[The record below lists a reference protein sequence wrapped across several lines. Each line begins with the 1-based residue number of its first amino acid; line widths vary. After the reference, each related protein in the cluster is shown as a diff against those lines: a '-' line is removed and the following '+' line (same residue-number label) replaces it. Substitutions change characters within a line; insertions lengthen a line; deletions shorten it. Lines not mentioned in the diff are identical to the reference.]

1 LAMDDDFNTPEA
13 LAVLFD
19 LANELNKSK
28 SAATAALL
36 KSLAGVLGL
45 LQQDATAFLQGQAP
59 ASSTSAAE
67 NGQSLAMT
75 TELIASKI
83 LARAEAK
90 QAKNFALADGIRQEL
105 TAAGIVLEDSPQGTT
120 WRRA

>member
-1 LAMDDDFNTPEA
+1 MDDDFNTPEA
-13 LAVLFD
+13 LAVLFE

-45 LQQDATAFLQGQAP
+45 LQQDATAFLQAP
-59 ASSTSAAE
+59 ASATSAAAIGE
-67 NGQSLAMT
+67 SLGLSA
-75 TELIASKI
+75 ELIASKI

>member
-1 LAMDDDFNTPEA
+1 MDDDFNTPEA

>member
-1 LAMDDDFNTPEA
+1 
-13 LAVLFD
+13 
-19 LANELNKSK
+19 
-28 SAATAALL
+28 
-36 KSLAGVLGL
+36 
-45 LQQDATAFLQGQAP
+45 
-59 ASSTSAAE
+59 
-67 NGQSLAMT
+67 MT

>member
-1 LAMDDDFNTPEA
+1 M
-13 LAVLFD
+13 
-19 LANELNKSK
+19 
-28 SAATAALL
+28 
-36 KSLAGVLGL
+36 GL

-59 ASSTSAAE
+59 ANTTSAVE
-67 NGQSLAMT
+67 NGQAHGLT

-105 TAAGIVLEDSPQGTT
+105 TAAGIVLEDTPQGTT